1 MIDTFYFL
9 WYNSGGLKN
18 NHKNSWREKMITR
31 SVRKTEY
38 LVTIIN
44 KDGEKEV
51 PFYLI
56 NAKEATKKNLD
67 FVEKKFVKFYKDS
80 TGNFIVKSID
90 PISETVNKYEM
101 SEEFFFDNATE
112 VE

>member
-1 MIDTFYFL
+1 
-9 WYNSGGLKN
+9 
-18 NHKNSWREKMITR
+18 MITR
-31 SVRKTEY
+31 TIRKTNY
-38 LVTIIN
+38 SVTIIN
-44 KDGEKEV
+44 KEGEKEI
-51 PFYLI
+51 PFCLI
-56 NAKEATKKNLD
+56 NAKTNTKYNPD

-101 SEEFFFDNATE
+101 TEEFFFDNATE